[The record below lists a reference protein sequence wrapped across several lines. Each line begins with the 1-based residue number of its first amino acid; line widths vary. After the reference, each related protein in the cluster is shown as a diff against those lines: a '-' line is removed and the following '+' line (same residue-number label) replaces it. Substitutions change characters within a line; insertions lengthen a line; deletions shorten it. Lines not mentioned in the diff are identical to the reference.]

1 MVIGALLGE
10 AYRYE
15 RVLEDSRRYPRINA
29 DGKFS
34 AWWETYFHT
43 SRPAPAGVRAFNCLY
58 ALPDSG
64 GSILGMLGMDIPR
77 LKMAHIVAVD
87 EFGVV
92 DPADN
97 APVTFLCRG
106 TFRAEHLTA

>member
-34 AWWETYFHT
+34 AWWETYFHQE
-43 SRPAPAGVRAFNCLY
+43 GLDGYYCAFNCLY